1 MQDDSP
7 IYASLDI
14 GSTKVSCV
22 VGRMNEYDRLE
33 VLGIAS
39 APCEGVIKG
48 LVFNIEKTAEAI
60 EQAVAKASDLSDIN
74 IRVVNVGLAGSFLRS
89 CHQSGSLTR
98 AHAEEEITVEDVR
111 RLNTDMHRTV
121 VPHGNKIIHVIPK
134 DYGVDYETGIKDPVG
149 MTGARLEANFHIVY
163 SHENAVNSITKA
175 VRKAG
180 LEIEKLHLAPLASS
194 LAILTKEEKE
204 AGVAV
209 VDIGGGTTDI
219 AVFYDGLLR
228 HTAVVPFGGNMITQD
243 IRQGLQVLAVQ
254 AEQLKTRF
262 GFALAEE
269 ANPAHVV
276 AIPGLK
282 GRPPKEISVRTLAH
296 IIEARMQEVVGLVH
310 EQLILSGFEDKLAA
324 GIVITGGGA
333 LLQKVD
339 SLFEFMTGQSC
350 RIGYPNEY
358 LAKTRFEQTKSPISA
373 TGLGLVLSSL
383 TDLDDRETR
392 YRKLDA
398 KREQRSGTANLQRIS
413 TEEAKPR
420 GGGLLQGLISR
431 TKNFLSEDVDGRNSG
446 F

>member
-1 MQDDSP
+1 MQDESP
-7 IYASLDI
+7 IIAGLDI
-14 GSTKVSCV
+14 GSTHVCCV

-33 VLGIAS
+33 VLGIAT
-39 APCEGVIKG
+39 APCEGVTKG

-60 EQAVAKASDLSDIN
+60 EQAVQKASDLSEIN
-74 IRVVNVGLAGSFLRS
+74 IQVVNVSVSGTYIRS

-98 AHAEEEITVEDVR
+98 ANAGDEITIEDVR
-111 RLNTDMHRTV
+111 RLEQDMHRTV
-121 VPHGNKIIHVIPK
+121 VPYGNKIVHVMPK
-134 DYGVDYETGIKDPVG
+134 DYTVDYEIGVKDPVG

-163 SHENAVNSITKA
+163 SQESAINSITKA
-175 VRKAG
+175 VKRAG
-180 LEIEKLHLAPLASS
+180 LEIDKILLAPLASS
-194 LAILTKEEKE
+194 LSILTQEEKE

-228 HTAVVPFGGNMITQD
+228 HTAVIPFGGNVITAD
-243 IRQGLQVLAVQ
+243 IRHGLSLLQVQ
-254 AEQLKTRF
+254 AELLKTRF

-269 ANPAHVV
+269 ANPTHVV

-282 GRPPKEISVRTLAH
+282 GRTPKEISVRNLAH
-296 IIEARMQEVVGLVH
+296 IIEARMQEVIELVH
-310 EQLILSGFEDKLAA
+310 TELIASGFEDRLGA

-358 LAKTRFEQTKSPISA
+358 LAKTRFEQTKSPVSA
-373 TGLGLVLSSL
+373 TALGLVLSGLTSL
-383 TDLDDRETR
+383 DEREAR
-392 YRKLDA
+392 YRKLEM
-398 KREQRSGTANLQRIS
+398 KREQRTGGQRLQN
-413 TEEAKPR
+413 EEAKPKQ
-420 GGGLLQGLISR
+420 GLFSGLISR
-431 TKNFLSEDVDGRNSG
+431 TKTFLADDVDDRNTG

>member
-1 MQDDSP
+1 MQEEFP
-7 IYASLDI
+7 IIAGLDI
-14 GSTKVSCV
+14 GSTKVCCV

-39 APCEGVIKG
+39 APCEGVSKG
-48 LVFNIEKTAEAI
+48 MVFNIEKTTEAI
-60 EQAVAKASDLSDIN
+60 EQAVAKASDLADIN
-74 IRVVNVGLAGSFLRS
+74 VRVVNVGLAGVYIRS
-89 CHQSGSLTR
+89 CHQSGSHTR
-98 AHAEEEITVEDVR
+98 LHPDEEISVDEVR
-111 RLNTDMHRTV
+111 RLTADMYRTV

-134 DYGVDYETGIKDPVG
+134 DYTVDFEAGIKDPVG
-149 MTGARLEANFHIVY
+149 MIGARLEANFHIVY
-163 SHENAVNSITKA
+163 SHENAINSITKA
-175 VRKAG
+175 VKKAG
-180 LEIEKLHLAPLASS
+180 LEIDKIMLAPLASS
-194 LAILTKEEKE
+194 LSILTKEEKE

-228 HTAVVPFGGNMITQD
+228 HTAVIPFGGNVITAD
-243 IRQGLQVLAVQ
+243 IRHGLSVLQVQ

-262 GFALAEE
+262 GVALAEE

-282 GRPPKEISVRTLAH
+282 GRGPKEISVRNLAH
-296 IIEARMQEVVGLVH
+296 IIEARMQEVIELVH
-310 EQLILSGFEDKLAA
+310 TEIMASGYEDRLSD
-324 GIVITGGGA
+324 GIIITGGGA

-339 SLFEFMTGQSC
+339 ALFEFNTGLTC

-358 LAKTRFEQTKSPISA
+358 LAMTRFEQTKSPINA

-383 TDLDDRETR
+383 TNLDDREVR

-398 KREQRSGTANLQRIS
+398 KSMLRKNTNTRATP
-413 TEEAKPR
+413 EEKPR
-420 GGGLLQGLISR
+420 TGLFSRLLSR
-431 TKNFLSEDVDGRNSG
+431 TTNFLADDIDERNPG